1 MSLSLKPL
9 AITMGDPSGIGPEII
24 VSSFEKKSSN
34 FNAIVL
40 GCPNTMKRAVKINHS
55 KLLINTI
62 KNINDATFKSGVIDV
77 LEIINFKKLP
87 DLGKI
92 NAANVVCRF

>member
-1 MSLSLKPL
+1 MNKTEITKMSLRLKPL

-24 VSSFEKKSSN
+24 VSSFEKESSN

-55 KLLINTI
+55 KYYKHYL
-62 KNINDATFKSGVIDV
+62 D
-77 LEIINFKKLP
+77 
-87 DLGKI
+87 
-92 NAANVVCRF
+92 